1 MTTKKKPARTQAA
14 AHATSDKLP
23 AEKPFSWLEYYPAA
37 TQFLA
42 RWTNAVAILNVLSDE
57 FQALADIAAKPDP
70 ASCCLRPDEEQAK
83 RVSLAVLS
91 ASEDALAP
99 PFRGFLDAVI
109 RSEKGGAA

>member
-14 AHATSDKLP
+14 AHAASDKLP

-57 FQALADIAAKPDP
+57 FQALANIAANPDG
-70 ASCCLRPDEEQAK
+70 ASSALHPNGNRAN
-83 RVSLAVLS
+83 RVSLAVMS
-91 ASEDALAP
+91 ASEAASVP